1 MKKRFFLLEV
11 CFVIGECVE
20 DHRPR
25 MCRFLQQY
33 AKAFTLVM
41 ALITQSA
48 WAQAI
53 TWREVVHEQQALF
66 YQSLEALRVADN
78 LLLLQA
84 DIGGWDKIDSRRNS
98 RDMVNV
104 LSAERK
110 RQLLKDKGHRCSLDN
125 EATYSQMRFLARV
138 YAATGERKY
147 KEGFLRGVG
156 YLLKAQ
162 YQNGGWPQFYPLL
175 GSYHDRITFNDHAM
189 IGAAWLL
196 SDVAAGHPPFDLADG
211 VLREKCRAAAGK
223 AITCILTCQ
232 LVAAGKKT
240 AWTQQYDEESMQ
252 SVSAR
257 VSELPSIA
265 VPESAEILR
274 FLMHIDNPSAE
285 VVAAVQGAV
294 GWLEKIKVVD
304 SKVITVKDDRL
315 PGGIDK
321 RLIHAPGAAPI
332 WGRYY
337 EIGTDRV
344 MYIEQGVVHYS
355 LDALSHKHRVG
366 HAWIGGRWPAG
377 PLQDYAGWRA
387 KWLPGTAR

>member
-1 MKKRFFLLEV
+1 MLCL
-11 CFVIGECVE
+11 
-20 DHRPR
+20 
-25 MCRFLQQY
+25 LQQLL
-33 AKAFTLVM
+33 KGLVLVM
-41 ALITQSA
+41 ALGGGTL

-53 TWREVVHEQQALF
+53 TWREVVHEQKASF
-66 YQSLEALRVADN
+66 YKKPEALRVADN
-78 LLLLQA
+78 LLLFQA
-84 DIGGWDKIDSRRNS
+84 AAGGWDKIDSRRNS

-138 YAATGERKY
+138 YAATGEGKY
-147 KEGFLRGVG
+147 KEGFLKGVG
-156 YLLKAQ
+156 YLLRAQ

-189 IGAAWLL
+189 IGAAWML
-196 SDVAAGHPPFDLADG
+196 SDVAAGRKPFDLAG
-211 VLREKCRAAAGK
+211 KVLREKCRVATEK
-223 AITCILTCQ
+223 AIACILTCQ

-240 AWTQQYDEESMQ
+240 AWAQQYDEESMK
-252 SVSAR
+252 SVPAR

-285 VVAAVQGAV
+285 VKVAVKGAV
-294 GWLEKIKVVD
+294 GWLEKVKVVGR
-304 SKVITVKDDRL
+304 KVITVKDDRL

-321 RLIHAPGAAPI
+321 RLVPAPGSAPI

-355 LDALSHKHRVG
+355 LAELSHKHRVG
-366 HAWIGGRWPAG
+366 HAWIGGRWPAV
-377 PLQDYAGWRA
+377 PLQDYAGWRV
-387 KWLPGTAR
+387 KWHSANPLPATE

>member
-1 MKKRFFLLEV
+1 
-11 CFVIGECVE
+11 
-20 DHRPR
+20 
-25 MCRFLQQY
+25 MCRFLQQH
-33 AKAFTLVM
+33 AKVFAFTM
-41 ALITQSA
+41 ALGTQSA
-48 WAQAI
+48 WGEII
-53 TWREVVHEQQALF
+53 TWREVVHEQKASF
-66 YQSLEALRVADN
+66 YKGPEALRVADN
-78 LLLLQA
+78 LLLFQA
-84 DIGGWDKIDSRRNS
+84 AAGGWDKIDSRRNS

-110 RQLLKDKGHRCSLDN
+110 RQVLKDRGHRCSLDN

-138 YAATGERKY
+138 YAATGELKY
-147 KEGFLRGVG
+147 KEGFLKGVG

-162 YQNGGWPQFYPLL
+162 YRNGGWPQFYPLL

-189 IGAAWLL
+189 IGATWML
-196 SDVAAGHPPFDLADG
+196 SDVATGRQPFDLADRE
-211 VLREKCRAAAGK
+211 LREKCREATEK
-223 AITCILTCQ
+223 AIACILTCQ
-232 LVAAGKKT
+232 LVVEGRKS
-240 AWTQQYDEESMQ
+240 AWAQQYDEESMK

-274 FLMHIDNPSAE
+274 FLMSIDNPSAQ
-285 VVAAVQGAV
+285 VVAAVQAAV
-294 GWLEKIKVVD
+294 GWLERVKVVD
-304 SKVITVKDDRL
+304 QKVITVKDDRL

-321 RLIHAPGAAPI
+321 ALVHAPGAVPI

-355 LDALSHKHRVG
+355 LAALSHKHRVG

-387 KWLPGTAR
+387 KWLPDPPRSIKPACMD

>member
-1 MKKRFFLLEV
+1 M
-11 CFVIGECVE
+11 IGECVE
-20 DHRPR
+20 DHRAR
-25 MCRFLQQY
+25 MCHFLQQH
-33 AKAFTLVM
+33 AKAFAFGM
-41 ALITQSA
+41 ALSTQSA

-53 TWREVVHEQQALF
+53 TWREVVHEQEAPF

-78 LLLLQA
+78 LLLFQA

-110 RQLLKDKGHRCSLDN
+110 RQVIKDKGHRCSLDN

-138 YAATGERKY
+138 YAVTGERKY
-147 KEGFLRGVG
+147 REGFLRGVG

-189 IGAAWLL
+189 IGAIRML
-196 SDVAAGHPPFDLADG
+196 SDVAAGHHPFDLADG
-211 VLREKCRAAAGK
+211 VLREKCRVATNKGIA
-223 AITCILTCQ
+223 CVLSCQ
-232 LVAAGKKT
+232 LVADGEKT
-240 AWTQQYDEESMQ
+240 AWAQQYDEKSLQ
-252 SVSAR
+252 CAPAR

-274 FLMHIDNPSAE
+274 FLISIDNPSAE

-294 GWLEKIKVVD
+294 RWFERVKVVD
-304 SKVITVKDDRL
+304 RKLITVKNDQL

-337 EIGTDRV
+337 EIGTGRV
-344 MYIEQGVVHYS
+344 MYIEQGTVHYS
-355 LDALSHKHRVG
+355 LAALSHKHRVG
-366 HAWIGGRWPAG
+366 HAWIGGQWPAR
-377 PLQDYAGWRA
+377 PLQQYAGWRQ
-387 KWLPGTAR
+387 KWETRTSTPAQPACME